1 VSSPPEITLVN
12 GAAADTLSTTD
23 RGLQYGD
30 GLFETIACSGG
41 RARFLSLHLDR
52 LARSCERLQIT
63 ADLAT
68 IQTEIET
75 LASGADRSIVKM
87 IVTRGPWQARG
98 YSFTGSEVATRI
110 AFRFPWPAE
119 GDTSAGVRVRTAQMR
134 LGENA
139 ALAGIKHL
147 SRLEQVLA
155 RAELRG
161 GSESELLMF
170 SSSGRLVSGTM
181 SNVFIVRGDRL
192 VTPRLDLCGVA
203 GVMRRVVM
211 REAGSAGIGV
221 EERVVEARE
230 IFEASEVFLT
240 NVRLGAQPVAVL
252 DGRKLNVGPLTRR
265 VQELIAKAA
274 DG

>member
-1 VSSPPEITLVN
+1 VSLRPEVTLVN
-12 GAAADTLSTTD
+12 GAAVDTLSTTD

-30 GLFETIACSGG
+30 GLFETIGCSSG

-52 LARSCERLQIT
+52 LSRSCERLQIA
-63 ADLAT
+63 ADLAA
-68 IQTEIET
+68 IRSEIET

-110 AFRFPWPAE
+110 AFRFPWPPE
-119 GDTSAGVRVRTAQMR
+119 GDTSAGVRVRTAQVR

-211 REAGSAGIGV
+211 REAGSAGIVV

-240 NVRLGAQPVAVL
+240 NIRLGVQPVAML
-252 DGRKLNVGPLTRR
+252 DGRKLNIGALTHRL
-265 VQELIAKAA
+265 QELIAKAA